1 MNRARARIAVLA
13 IPLVGLG
20 MGLGCLGQAERT
32 YFDDLVDGS
41 TDAPAV
47 FPPEGSTPGDSSVRD
62 GMVMVMTGDDA
73 DDVMVAPAD
82 ALDDRENLDAGAD
95 VVDAP
100 SAVAEAGPDA
110 APVEA
115 GCGPTNTV
123 TSCGQCGAACDTTNS
138 TPMSCTAGAC
148 KYTCNAGW
156 GDCSQ
161 AAPDLN
167 GCETP
172 LNTTSNCG
180 QCGAA
185 CDTTNS
191 TPVSCTGGACKY
203 TCNAGWGDC
212 SQAAPDLNGCETPLN
227 TTSNCTGCGVAC
239 DTVNSNGASC
249 SGASCTYT
257 SCAAG
262 FRDCHTTPPN
272 ADGCECNAP
281 ACCDG
286 GVCEPQHDNG
296 EGATYYD
303 CTPIGTYTSAL
314 ALKACIAYTGSAAQ
328 CVSFPCADPTNG
340 PIICS
345 SGATTKNCMCWSFS
359 GKNVGLVDNAGG
371 PPGTG
376 AKNCFCPDITAGD
389 TPWN

>member
-1 MNRARARIAVLA
+1 MNRARARIAILA

-20 MGLGCLGQAERT
+20 AGFGCLGQAERT

-41 TDAPAV
+41 TDATVV
-47 FPPEGSTPGDSSVRD
+47 FPPEASAGMDSSTSMRD
-62 GMVMVMTGDDA
+62 ATMVMTGGDDA
-73 DDVMVAPAD
+73 M
-82 ALDDRENLDAGAD
+82 
-95 VVDAP
+95 DAP
-100 SAVAEAGPDA
+100 SDVPEDREILDGGVDALSAAEAGPEA
-110 APVEA
+110 GPPVEA

-123 TSCGQCGAACDTTNS
+123 ANCGQCGAACDTTNG
-138 TPMSCTAGAC
+138 TPTSCMGSAC
-148 KYTCNAGW
+148 KYTCNTGW
-156 GDCSQ
+156 GDCNQ

-172 LNTTSNCG
+172 LNTP
-180 QCGAA
+180 A
-185 CDTTNS
+185 
-191 TPVSCTGGACKY
+191 
-203 TCNAGWGDC
+203 
-212 SQAAPDLNGCETPLN
+212 
-227 TTSNCTGCGVAC
+227 NCTGCGITC

-249 SGASCTYT
+249 SGTSCTYT

-262 FRDCHTTPPN
+262 FRDCNSTPPN
-272 ADGCECNAP
+272 ADGCECQAP
-281 ACCDG
+281 ACCEA
-286 GVCEPQHDNG
+286 GVCEPLHDNG

-328 CVSFPCADPTNG
+328 CVSFPCADPSDG

-359 GKNVGLVDNAGG
+359 GDNVGLVDNAGEL
-371 PPGTG
+371 PGSG